1 MVLTTVDHLNQAKAE
16 ATDSER
22 FRCAIKTE
30 EETGT
35 DTVTDTEGGANT
47 STTEGE
53 ISIGSA
59 LLSNVNADS
68 SSMAFGSGK
77 ADFGDSGSITVAS
90 SSNAHQQAVSIAMAS
105 ASIKTRVM
113 MPRRSKRISKVL
125 CDQAMINPDSSAGI
139 RTKDMDNSTETGVT
153 RKRNAEDSSLKSRKK
168 GRAARTERFE
178 GRCKQLID
186 FIDDFGHHC
195 HVPCRYSVNPSLG
208 YWCGKMRCAYNQIQ
222 QGKAPK
228 FDLTP
233 HQIARLEEIG
243 FKWKVER
250 NVAMSLFEQR
260 YHALEAFKSKFGRCN
275 VSRKYSADPSLG
287 GWRNAMRCAYK
298 KIQQGQTP
306 KRNLTQD
313 EIERLEVIGF
323 KWKLK

>member
-1 MVLTTVDHLNQAKAE
+1 MRHKDRDGRRN
-16 ATDSER
+16 
-22 FRCAIKTE
+22 E
-30 EETGT
+30 ES
-35 DTVTDTEGGANT
+35 ANT
-47 STTEGE
+47 STSGRE
-53 ISIGSA
+53 ISIGSVSHSNA
-59 LLSNVNADS
+59 NVNS
-68 SSMAFGSGK
+68 GSMAFGSGES
-77 ADFGDSGSITVAS
+77 DFVTVAS
-90 SSNAHQQAVSIAMAS
+90 SGNAHQQAESIAVAS
-105 ASIKTRVM
+105 SSIQRRAI
-113 MPRRSKRISKVL
+113 MPRRSKRVPKGL
-125 CDQAMINPDSSAGI
+125 CDQVTINPDSSAGI
-139 RTKDMDNSTETGVT
+139 RTKDMDNNTETGVT